1 MEACG
6 SLQQNIIGQSRK
18 DHLFIHSSVLSIV
31 KWWNGSCK
39 WILNQDPWQVKYYI
53 TFWFYAFTK
62 SKESRKVRAWPTD
75 TPLCFPISKVPFSR
89 QGALHFSVIHFG
101 HFALF
106 IVDFLLYLYYED
118 LSMLSS
124 TFPHVGTESIKS
136 TRSVSRIR
144 EKEKKNKEERKRKRK
159 LRQKWCALGQHKIN
173 ICSQEDDKLSSPWQ
187 RGETPTH
194 TRGKCPIKAIKEAA
208 IKGWPSWK
216 LFKMQTVV
224 FVIDDIF
231 VCWSISSKSMTF
243 LL

>member
-1 MEACG
+1 MNIKSRSLASKILHYFLILCLYKEQRKQKSESLTYRYTIMFSNLQSSISQAG
-6 SLQQNIIGQSRK
+6 SLAFQCDPFWTFCFSYSGFP
-18 DHLFIHSSVLSIV
+18 FIF
-31 KWWNGSCK
+31 
-39 WILNQDPWQVKYYI
+39 ILWRSKY
-53 TFWFYAFTK
+53 
-62 SKESRKVRAWPTD
+62 V
-75 TPLCFPISKVPFSR
+75 
-89 QGALHFSVIHFG
+89 VIHF
-101 HFALF
+101 
-106 IVDFLLYLYYED
+106 
-118 LSMLSS
+118 SS
-124 TFPHVGTESIKS
+124 CRNWKHKINKIGIKDQGK
-136 TRSVSRIR
+136 R
-144 EKEKKNKEERKRKRK
+144 KKKKEERKRKRK